1 MQDLLF
7 LVPLLPLA
15 SSLVLLLTAGRLSPW
30 AVAILGV
37 GSLGLA
43 ALLTLAIGWSF
54 IASGEPVFVQLIFAW
69 LPIAG
74 APLDFALQLDQLSL
88 VMMGVITGVGWMIHW
103 YGAAYMYGDK
113 DVQRFFVYMN
123 LFVFA
128 MLILVLADNLVVL
141 YLGWEGV
148 GLCSFLLIGFWQ
160 HQPGNV
166 KAAKKAFIV
175 TRVGDTAMMIG
186 LVILFS
192 EFGTLQISAI
202 NDASASGSTDTLWLA
217 CLLLVGGAVGKS
229 AQLPLQ
235 TWLPDAMAGPTPVSA
250 LIHAATM
257 VTAGVYLIARM
268 HPLFLQVTEIL
279 TLVAWIGALTLVLAG
294 LAALAQT
301 DIKRILAYSTMSQ
314 IGYMFLGLGALAF
327 DGAIFHLMTHA
338 FFKALLFL
346 TAGSIIVKMHHQQ
359 DIFKMGG
366 LFRSLPVT
374 STFLLIGLLALV
386 AFPGTAG
393 FFSKEAILAATWQSN
408 TAGANLWWLGVLGAF
423 LTSLYSFRLLF
434 IVCFGPAWQGPAR
447 EGPASQDPTDH
458 AQPLEDFRPSNHLVL
473 PLLPLAVLALVGGF
487 VNLNFD
493 QVFNSTNPAHPP
505 LWIEWMPVLVSVLG
519 FALAWGL
526 FFPRTVA
533 QANSSRLSRFCR
545 NGLGFDWLYAQ
556 LFTRPLH
563 WFARVNKTDVIDHFY
578 HFVGWFN
585 FSLNEVLVISQ
596 NGKVRWYLYG
606 TLVGC
611 ALMLGGLVWWH

>member
-1 MQDLLF
+1 MQDWLF
-7 LVPLLPLA
+7 VVPLLPLTSA
-15 SSLVLLLTAGRLSPW
+15 IILLLLAGRLSPI
-30 AVAILGV
+30 VVSMVGV
-37 GSLGLA
+37 GSMGLA
-43 ALLTLAIGWSF
+43 ALLTLFIGIEF
-54 IASGEPVFVQLIFAW
+54 FASDAVAYQQVLFNW

-74 APLDFALQLDQLSL
+74 ASLDAGLHLDQLSI

-103 YGAAYMYGDK
+103 YAAAYMYTDK

-128 MLILVLADNLVVL
+128 MLMLVLGDNLILL

-160 HQPGNV
+160 HEPNNV
-166 KAAKKAFIV
+166 AAAKKAFIV
-175 TRVGDTAMMIG
+175 TRVGDTALMLG
-186 LVILFS
+186 LLILFS
-192 EFGTLQISAI
+192 EFGSLHI
-202 NDASASGSTDTLWLA
+202 DTIVTSSLLVDPTNLWLA
-217 CLLLVGGAVGKS
+217 CILLVGGAVGKS

-268 HPLFLQVTEIL
+268 HPLFLQVEGIL
-279 TLVAWIGALTLVLAG
+279 TIVAWIGALTLVLAG
-294 LAALAQT
+294 LAALAQS

-346 TAGSIIVKMHHQQ
+346 TAGSIILKMHHQQ

-366 LFRSLPVT
+366 LFRSLPMT

-386 AFPGTAG
+386 AFPGSSG
-393 FFSKEAILAATWQSN
+393 FFSKEAILVATYEAH
-408 TAGANLWWLGVLGAF
+408 TAGPTLWWIGVLGAF

-434 IVCFGPAWQGPAR
+434 VVCFGPANHHLE
-447 EGPASQDPTDH
+447 EGDYAPTSQ
-458 AQPLEDFRPSNHLVL
+458 LVV
-473 PLLPLAVLALVGGF
+473 PLLPLVILAVIGGF
-487 VNLNFD
+487 ISLDFS
-493 QVFNSTNPAHPP
+493 QVFGPATHPHLP
-505 LWIEWMPVLVSVLG
+505 LWIEWMPVAVAVVG
-519 FALAWGL
+519 FAVAWVL
-526 FFPRTVA
+526 YFPRSTSHSQPSQGVL
-533 QANSSRLSRFCR
+533 QNFCR
-545 NGLGFDWLYAQ
+545 DGLGFDWLYDWVFTKPLQ
-556 LFTRPLH
+556 L
-563 WFARVNKTDVIDHFY
+563 FARVNKSDVVDQFY

-606 TLVGC
+606 TLAGC
-611 ALMLGGLVWWH
+611 ALMLGGLVWWS

>member
-1 MQDLLF
+1 MNMQNLLF
-7 LVPLLPLA
+7 LVPLLPLV
-15 SSLVLLLTAGRLSPW
+15 SSLILLLLAGRLAPLV
-30 AVAILGV
+30 VAILGV
-37 GSLGLA
+37 GSMGLA
-43 ALLTLAIGWSF
+43 AILTLFIGIEF
-54 IASGEPVFVQLIFAW
+54 INLGSEPFQQVLFNW

-74 APLDFALQLDQLSL
+74 ASLNFGLHLDQLSL
-88 VMMGVITGVGWMIHW
+88 VMMAVITGVGWMIHW
-103 YGAAYMYGDK
+103 YAAAYMFSDK

-128 MLILVLADNLVVL
+128 MLMLVLGDSLVLL

-160 HQPGNV
+160 HKADNV
-166 KAAKKAFIV
+166 VASKKAFIV

-186 LVILFS
+186 LLILFS
-192 EFGTLQISAI
+192 EYSSLHI
-202 NDASASGSTDTLWLA
+202 NTIVESTAEVSQSNLWFA

-268 HPLFLQVTEIL
+268 HPLFLQVEGIL
-279 TLVAWIGALTLVLAG
+279 NLVAWIGALTLVLAG
-294 LAALAQT
+294 IAALVQS

-327 DGAIFHLMTHA
+327 DSAIFHLMTHA

-346 TAGSIIVKMHHQQ
+346 TAGSIILKMHHQQ

-366 LFRSLPVT
+366 LFKSLPLT

-386 AFPGTAG
+386 AFPGSSG
-393 FFSKEAILAATWQSN
+393 FFSKEAILAATYEAH
-408 TAGANLWWLGVLGAF
+408 TAGPTLWWIGVLGAF

-434 IVCFGPAWQGPAR
+434 IVCFGPANHDLKEADDKPS
-447 EGPASQDPTDH
+447 SQ
-458 AQPLEDFRPSNHLVL
+458 LVV
-473 PLLPLAVLALVGGF
+473 PLLPLVTLAVIGGF
-487 VNLNFD
+487 ISLDFSL
-493 QVFNSTNPAHPP
+493 VFGPAHHPHLP
-505 LWIEWMPVLVSVLG
+505 LWIEWMPVAVAVLG
-519 FALAWGL
+519 FVLAWIL
-526 FFPRTVA
+526 YFP
-533 QANSSRLSRFCR
+533 SSSKQTSDGVISQFCR
-545 NGLGFDWLYAQ
+545 DGLGFDWLYEQ
-556 LFTRPLH
+556 LFTKPLQL
-563 WFARVNKTDVIDHFY
+563 FARINKSDAIDHFY

-585 FSLNEVLVISQ
+585 FSLNEILVISQ
-596 NGKVRWYLYG
+596 NGKLRWYMFG
-606 TLVGC
+606 TLAGC
-611 ALMLGGLVWWH
+611 ALMLGGLLWWR

>member
-1 MQDLLF
+1 MQDWLF
-7 LVPLLPLA
+7 VVPLLPLTSA
-15 SSLVLLLTAGRLSPW
+15 IILLLLAGRLSPI
-30 AVAILGV
+30 VVSLVGV
-37 GSLGLA
+37 GSMGLA
-43 ALLTLAIGWSF
+43 ALLTLVIGIEF
-54 IASGEPVFVQLIFAW
+54 FASDAVAYQQVLFNW

-74 APLDFALQLDQLSL
+74 ASLDAGLHLDQLSI

-103 YGAAYMYGDK
+103 YAAAYMFGDK

-128 MLILVLADNLVVL
+128 MLMLVLGDNLILL

-160 HQPGNV
+160 HEPNNV
-166 KAAKKAFIV
+166 AAAKKAFIV
-175 TRVGDTAMMIG
+175 TRVGDTALMLG
-186 LVILFS
+186 LLILFS
-192 EFGTLQISAI
+192 EFGSLHI
-202 NDASASGSTDTLWLA
+202 DTIVTSSLVVDPTNLWLA
-217 CLLLVGGAVGKS
+217 CILLVGGAVGKS

-268 HPLFLQVTEIL
+268 HPLFLQVEGIL
-279 TLVAWIGALTLVLAG
+279 TIVAWIGALTLVLAG
-294 LAALAQT
+294 LAALAQS

-346 TAGSIIVKMHHQQ
+346 TAGSIILKMHHQQ

-366 LFRSLPVT
+366 LFRSLPMT

-386 AFPGTAG
+386 AFPGSSG
-393 FFSKEAILAATWQSN
+393 FFSKEAILVATYEAH
-408 TAGANLWWLGVLGAF
+408 TAGPTLWWIGVLGAF

-434 IVCFGPAWQGPAR
+434 VVCFGPANHHLE
-447 EGPASQDPTDH
+447 EGDYAPSSQ
-458 AQPLEDFRPSNHLVL
+458 LVV
-473 PLLPLAVLALVGGF
+473 PLLPLVILAVIGGF
-487 VNLNFD
+487 ISLDFS
-493 QVFNSTNPAHPP
+493 QVFGPATHPHLP
-505 LWIEWMPVLVSVLG
+505 LWIEWMPVAVAFAG
-519 FALAWGL
+519 FAVAWVL
-526 FFPRTVA
+526 YFPRNTSGSQHNQGA
-533 QANSSRLSRFCR
+533 LQNFCR
-545 NGLGFDWLYAQ
+545 DGLGFDWLYDWVFTKPLQ
-556 LFTRPLH
+556 L
-563 WFARVNKTDVIDHFY
+563 FARVNKTDVIDHFY

-606 TLVGC
+606 TLAGC
-611 ALMLGGLVWWH
+611 ALMLGGLVWWS

>member
-1 MQDLLF
+1 MQDWLF
-7 LVPLLPLA
+7 VVPLLPLTSA
-15 SSLVLLLTAGRLSPW
+15 IILLLLAGRLSPI
-30 AVAILGV
+30 VVSLVGV
-37 GSLGLA
+37 GSMGLA
-43 ALLTLAIGWSF
+43 ALLTFVIGIEF
-54 IASGEPVFVQLIFAW
+54 FASDAVAYQQVLFNW

-74 APLDFALQLDQLSL
+74 ASLDAGLHLDQLSI

-103 YGAAYMYGDK
+103 YAAAYMFGDK

-128 MLILVLADNLVVL
+128 MLMLVLGDNLILL

-160 HQPGNV
+160 HEPNNV
-166 KAAKKAFIV
+166 AAAKKAFIV
-175 TRVGDTAMMIG
+175 TRVGDTALMLG
-186 LVILFS
+186 LLILFS
-192 EFGTLQISAI
+192 EFGSLHI
-202 NDASASGSTDTLWLA
+202 DTIVTSSLVVDPTNLWLA
-217 CLLLVGGAVGKS
+217 CILLVGGAVGKS

-268 HPLFLQVTEIL
+268 HPLFLQVEGIL
-279 TLVAWIGALTLVLAG
+279 TIVAWIGALTLVLAG
-294 LAALAQT
+294 LAALAQS

-346 TAGSIIVKMHHQQ
+346 TAGSIILKMHHQQ

-366 LFRSLPVT
+366 LFRSLPMT

-386 AFPGTAG
+386 AFPGSSG
-393 FFSKEAILAATWQSN
+393 FFSKEAILVATYEAH
-408 TAGANLWWLGVLGAF
+408 TAGPTLWWIGVLGAF

-434 IVCFGPAWQGPAR
+434 IVCFGSAKHHLE
-447 EGPASQDPTDH
+447 EGDYAPSSQ
-458 AQPLEDFRPSNHLVL
+458 LVV
-473 PLLPLAVLALVGGF
+473 PLLPLVILAVIGGF
-487 VNLNFD
+487 ISLDFS
-493 QVFNSTNPAHPP
+493 QVFGPATHPHLP
-505 LWIEWMPVLVSVLG
+505 LWIEWMPVAVAFAG
-519 FALAWGL
+519 FAVAWVL
-526 FFPRTVA
+526 YFPRNTSGSQHNQGA
-533 QANSSRLSRFCR
+533 LQNFCR
-545 NGLGFDWLYAQ
+545 DGLGFDWLYDWVFTKPLQ
-556 LFTRPLH
+556 L
-563 WFARVNKTDVIDHFY
+563 FARVNKTDVIDHFY

-606 TLVGC
+606 TLAGC
-611 ALMLGGLVWWH
+611 ALMLGGLVWWS

>member
-1 MQDLLF
+1 MNMQQLLF
-7 LVPLLPLA
+7 FVPLFPFV
-15 SSLVLLLTAGRLSPW
+15 SSLILLVLAGRLSPFLV
-30 AVAILGV
+30 AVLGV
-37 GSLGLA
+37 GSMGLA
-43 ALLTLAIGWSF
+43 AILTLLIGIEFIDMGGESF
-54 IASGEPVFVQLIFAW
+54 QQVLFNW

-74 APLDFALQLDQLSL
+74 APINFGLHLDQLSL
-88 VMMGVITGVGWMIHW
+88 VMMAVITGVGWMIHW
-103 YGAAYMYGDK
+103 YAAAYMFDDK
-113 DVQRFFVYMN
+113 DIQRFFVYMN

-128 MLILVLADNLVVL
+128 MLMLVLGDNLVLL

-160 HQPGNV
+160 HKADNV
-166 KAAKKAFIV
+166 VAAKKAFIV

-186 LVILFS
+186 LLILFS
-192 EFGTLQISAI
+192 EFGSLHITTII
-202 NDASASGSTDTLWLA
+202 ESTVQVSQFKLWLA

-268 HPLFLQVTEIL
+268 HPLFLQVEGIL
-279 TLVAWIGALTLVLAG
+279 NIVAWIGALTLVLAG

-327 DGAIFHLMTHA
+327 DAAIFHLMTHA

-346 TAGSIIVKMHHQQ
+346 TAGSIILKMHHQQ

-366 LFRSLPVT
+366 LFKSLPLT

-386 AFPGTAG
+386 AFPGSSG
-393 FFSKEAILAATWQSN
+393 FFSKEAILAATYGAH
-408 TAGANLWWLGVLGAF
+408 TAGPALWWIGVFGAF

-434 IVCFGPAWQGPAR
+434 IVCFGPANHRLKEPDYKLS
-447 EGPASQDPTDH
+447 SQ
-458 AQPLEDFRPSNHLVL
+458 LVV
-473 PLLPLAVLALVGGF
+473 PLLPLVTLAVIGGFISLDFALVFG
-487 VNLNFD
+487 
-493 QVFNSTNPAHPP
+493 SAHHPHLP
-505 LWIEWMPVLVSVLG
+505 LWIEWMPVAVTLAG
-519 FALAWGL
+519 FILAWVWY
-526 FFPRTVA
+526 FPR
-533 QANSSRLSRFCR
+533 SSMGAGDGVISQFCR
-545 NGLGFDWLYAQ
+545 DGLGFDWLYER
-556 LFTRPLH
+556 LFTRPLQL
-563 WFARVNKTDVIDHFY
+563 FARINKSDVIDHFY

-585 FSLNEVLVISQ
+585 FSLNEILVISQ
-596 NGKVRWYLYG
+596 NGKLRWYLFG
-606 TLVGC
+606 TLAGC
-611 ALMLGGLVWWH
+611 ALMLGGLVWSH

>member
-1 MQDLLF
+1 MNMQQLLF
-7 LVPLLPLA
+7 FVPLFPFV
-15 SSLVLLLTAGRLSPW
+15 SSLILLVLAGRLSPFLV
-30 AVAILGV
+30 AVLGV
-37 GSLGLA
+37 GSMGLA
-43 ALLTLAIGWSF
+43 AILTLLIGIEFIDMGGESF
-54 IASGEPVFVQLIFAW
+54 QQVLFNW

-74 APLDFALQLDQLSL
+74 APINFSLHLDQLSL
-88 VMMGVITGVGWMIHW
+88 VMMAVITGVGWMIHW
-103 YGAAYMYGDK
+103 YAAAYMFDDK
-113 DVQRFFVYMN
+113 NIQRFFVYMN

-128 MLILVLADNLVVL
+128 MLMLVLGDNLVLL

-160 HQPGNV
+160 HKADNV
-166 KAAKKAFIV
+166 VAAKKAFIV

-186 LVILFS
+186 LLILFS
-192 EFGTLQISAI
+192 EFGSLHITTIVE
-202 NDASASGSTDTLWLA
+202 STVQVSQSKLWLA

-268 HPLFLQVTEIL
+268 HPLFLQVEGIL
-279 TLVAWIGALTLVLAG
+279 NIVAWIGALTLVLAG

-327 DGAIFHLMTHA
+327 DAAIFHLMTHA

-346 TAGSIIVKMHHQQ
+346 TAGSIILKMHHQQ

-366 LFRSLPVT
+366 LFKSLPLT

-386 AFPGTAG
+386 AFPGSSG
-393 FFSKEAILAATWQSN
+393 FFSKEAILAATYGAR
-408 TAGANLWWLGVLGAF
+408 TAGPALWWIGVFGAF

-434 IVCFGPAWQGPAR
+434 IVCFGPANHHLKEPDYKLS
-447 EGPASQDPTDH
+447 SQ
-458 AQPLEDFRPSNHLVL
+458 LVV
-473 PLLPLAVLALVGGF
+473 PLLPLVTLAVIGGFISLDFALVFG
-487 VNLNFD
+487 
-493 QVFNSTNPAHPP
+493 SAHHPHLP
-505 LWIEWMPVLVSVLG
+505 LWIEWMPVAVTLAG
-519 FALAWGL
+519 FILAWVWY
-526 FFPRTVA
+526 FPR
-533 QANSSRLSRFCR
+533 SSMGAGDGVISQFCR
-545 NGLGFDWLYAQ
+545 DGLGFDWLYER
-556 LFTRPLH
+556 LFTRPLQL
-563 WFARVNKTDVIDHFY
+563 FARINKSDVIDHFY

-585 FSLNEVLVISQ
+585 FSLNEILVISQ
-596 NGKVRWYLYG
+596 NGKLRWYLFG
-606 TLVGC
+606 TLAGC

>member
-1 MQDLLF
+1 MNMQALLF
-7 LVPLLPLA
+7 LVPSFPLV
-15 SSLVLLLTAGRLSPW
+15 SSLILLLLAGRLSPML
-30 AVAILGV
+30 VALFGV
-37 GSLGLA
+37 GSMSLA
-43 ALLTLAIGWSF
+43 AILTLFIGIEF
-54 IASGEPVFVQLIFAW
+54 MGMGGNAFQQVLFNW
-69 LPIAG
+69 LPIAS
-74 APLDFALQLDQLSL
+74 APINFGLHLDQLSL

-103 YGAAYMYGDK
+103 YAAAYMFGDK

-128 MLILVLADNLVVL
+128 MLMLVLGDNLVLL

-160 HQPGNV
+160 HKADNV
-166 KAAKKAFIV
+166 VAAKKAFIV

-186 LVILFS
+186 LLILFS
-192 EFGTLQISAI
+192 EFSSLHITTIVE
-202 NDASASGSTDTLWLA
+202 STVQVSQSNLWLA

-268 HPLFLQVTEIL
+268 HPLFLQVEGIL
-279 TLVAWIGALTLVLAG
+279 NLVAWIGALTLVLAG

-327 DGAIFHLMTHA
+327 DAAIFHLMTHA

-346 TAGSIIVKMHHQQ
+346 TAGSIILKMHHQQ

-366 LFRSLPVT
+366 LFKRLPLT

-386 AFPGTAG
+386 AFPGSSG
-393 FFSKEAILAATWQSN
+393 FFSKEAILAATYEAH
-408 TAGANLWWLGVLGAF
+408 TAGPMLWWIGVLGAF

-434 IVCFGPAWQGPAR
+434 IVCFGPANHDLKEPDYK
-447 EGPASQDPTDH
+447 PSSQ
-458 AQPLEDFRPSNHLVL
+458 LVV
-473 PLLPLAVLALVGGF
+473 PLLPLVTLAVIGGF
-487 VNLNFD
+487 ISLDFSL
-493 QVFNSTNPAHPP
+493 VFGPAHHPHLP
-505 LWIEWMPVLVSVLG
+505 LWIEWMPVAVALVG
-519 FALAWGL
+519 FILAWVL
-526 FFPRTVA
+526 YFPR
-533 QANSSRLSRFCR
+533 SSFHTRQPSDGLISRFCR
-545 NGLGFDWLYAQ
+545 DGLGFDWLYEQ
-556 LFTRPLH
+556 LFTKPLQL
-563 WFARVNKTDVIDHFY
+563 FARINKSDVIDHFY

-585 FSLNEVLVISQ
+585 FSLNEILVISQ
-596 NGKVRWYLYG
+596 NGKLRWYLFG
-606 TLVGC
+606 TLAGC
-611 ALMLGGLVWWH
+611 ALMLGGLLWWR

>member
-1 MQDLLF
+1 MNMQNLLF
-7 LVPLLPLA
+7 LVPLLPLL
-15 SSLVLLLTAGRLSPW
+15 SSLILLLLAGRLSPLL
-30 AVAILGV
+30 VALLGV
-37 GSLGLA
+37 GSMGLA
-43 ALLTLAIGWSF
+43 AILTLLIGIEFIGLGGESF
-54 IASGEPVFVQLIFAW
+54 QQVLFNW

-74 APLDFALQLDQLSL
+74 APINFGLHLDQLSL
-88 VMMGVITGVGWMIHW
+88 VMMSVITGVGWMIHW
-103 YGAAYMYGDK
+103 YAAAYMFEDK

-128 MLILVLADNLVVL
+128 MLMLVLGDSLVLL

-160 HQPGNV
+160 HKADNV
-166 KAAKKAFIV
+166 VASKKAFIV

-186 LVILFS
+186 LLILFS
-192 EFGTLQISAI
+192 EYGSLHI
-202 NDASASGSTDTLWLA
+202 NTIVESTTQVSQSNLWLA
-217 CLLLVGGAVGKS
+217 CILLVGGAVGKS

-268 HPLFLQVTEIL
+268 HPLFLQVEGIL
-279 TLVAWIGALTLVLAG
+279 NLVAWIGALTLVLAG
-294 LAALAQT
+294 VAALAQS

-327 DGAIFHLMTHA
+327 DAAIFHLMTHA

-346 TAGSIIVKMHHQQ
+346 TAGSIILKMHHQQ

-366 LFRSLPVT
+366 LFRSLPLT

-386 AFPGTAG
+386 AFPGSSG
-393 FFSKEAILAATWQSN
+393 FFSKEAILAATYQAH
-408 TAGANLWWLGVLGAF
+408 TAGPTLWWIGVLGAF

-434 IVCFGPAWQGPAR
+434 IVCFGPANHDLKEADYKPT
-447 EGPASQDPTDH
+447 SQ
-458 AQPLEDFRPSNHLVL
+458 LVV
-473 PLLPLAVLALVGGF
+473 PLLPLVTLAVIGGF
-487 VNLNFD
+487 ISLDFSL
-493 QVFNSTNPAHPP
+493 VFGPANHPHLP
-505 LWIEWMPVLVSVLG
+505 LWIEWMPVAVALLG
-519 FALAWGL
+519 FILAWFL
-526 FFPRTVA
+526 YFPRQSM
-533 QANSSRLSRFCR
+533 QASSSVINNFCR
-545 NGLGFDWLYAQ
+545 DGLGFDWLYEQ
-556 LFTRPLH
+556 LFTKPLQL
-563 WFARVNKTDVIDHFY
+563 FARINKSDVIDHFY

-596 NGKVRWYLYG
+596 NGKLRWYLFG
-606 TLVGC
+606 TLAGC
-611 ALMLGGLVWWH
+611 ALMLGGLILWR

>member
-1 MQDLLF
+1 MQNLLV
-7 LVPLLPLA
+7 LVPLLPLL
-15 SSLVLLLTAGRLSPW
+15 SSLILLLLAGRLSPLL
-30 AVAILGV
+30 VALLGV
-37 GSLGLA
+37 GSMGLA
-43 ALLTLAIGWSF
+43 AILTLLIGIEFIGLGGESF
-54 IASGEPVFVQLIFAW
+54 QQVLFNW

-74 APLDFALQLDQLSL
+74 APINFGLHLDQLSL
-88 VMMGVITGVGWMIHW
+88 VMMSVITGVGWMIHW
-103 YGAAYMYGDK
+103 YAAAYMFEDK

-128 MLILVLADNLVVL
+128 MLMLVLGDSLVLL

-160 HQPGNV
+160 HKADNV
-166 KAAKKAFIV
+166 VASKKAFIV

-186 LVILFS
+186 LLILFS
-192 EFGTLQISAI
+192 EYGSLHI
-202 NDASASGSTDTLWLA
+202 NTIVESTTHVSQSNLWLA
-217 CLLLVGGAVGKS
+217 CILLVGGAVGKS

-268 HPLFLQVTEIL
+268 HPLFLQVEGIL
-279 TLVAWIGALTLVLAG
+279 NLVAWIGVLTLVLAG
-294 LAALAQT
+294 VAALAQS

-327 DGAIFHLMTHA
+327 DAAIFHLMTHA

-346 TAGSIIVKMHHQQ
+346 TAGSIILKMHHQQ

-366 LFRSLPVT
+366 LFRSLPLT

-386 AFPGTAG
+386 AFPGSSG
-393 FFSKEAILAATWQSN
+393 FFSKEAILAATYQAH
-408 TAGANLWWLGVLGAF
+408 TAGPTLWWIGVLGAF

-434 IVCFGPAWQGPAR
+434 IVCFGPANHDLKEADYKPT
-447 EGPASQDPTDH
+447 SQ
-458 AQPLEDFRPSNHLVL
+458 LVV
-473 PLLPLAVLALVGGF
+473 PLLPLVTLAVIGGF
-487 VNLNFD
+487 ISLDFSL
-493 QVFNSTNPAHPP
+493 VFGPANHPHLP
-505 LWIEWMPVLVSVLG
+505 LWIEWMPVAVALLG
-519 FALAWGL
+519 FILAWFL
-526 FFPRTVA
+526 YFPRQSM
-533 QANSSRLSRFCR
+533 QASSSVINNFCR
-545 NGLGFDWLYAQ
+545 DGLGFDWLYEQ
-556 LFTRPLH
+556 LFTKPLQL
-563 WFARVNKTDVIDHFY
+563 FARINKGDVIDHFY

-596 NGKVRWYLYG
+596 NGKLRWYLFG
-606 TLVGC
+606 TLAGC
-611 ALMLGGLVWWH
+611 ALMLGGLILWR

>member
-1 MQDLLF
+1 MNMQNLLF
-7 LVPLLPLA
+7 LVPLLPLV
-15 SSLVLLLTAGRLSPW
+15 SSLILLLLAGRLAPLV
-30 AVAILGV
+30 VAILGV
-37 GSLGLA
+37 GSMGLA
-43 ALLTLAIGWSF
+43 AILTLFIGIEF
-54 IASGEPVFVQLIFAW
+54 INLGSVPFQQVLFNW

-74 APLDFALQLDQLSL
+74 ASLNFGLHLDQLSL
-88 VMMGVITGVGWMIHW
+88 VMMAVITGVGWMIHW
-103 YGAAYMYGDK
+103 YAAAYMFSDK

-128 MLILVLADNLVVL
+128 MLMLVLGDSLVLL

-160 HQPGNV
+160 HKADNV
-166 KAAKKAFIV
+166 VASKKAFIV

-186 LVILFS
+186 LLILFS
-192 EFGTLQISAI
+192 EYSSLHI
-202 NDASASGSTDTLWLA
+202 NTIVESTAEVSQSNLWFA

-268 HPLFLQVTEIL
+268 HPLFLQVEGIL
-279 TLVAWIGALTLVLAG
+279 NLVAWIGALTLVLAG
-294 LAALAQT
+294 IAALAQS

-327 DGAIFHLMTHA
+327 DSAIFHLMTHA

-346 TAGSIIVKMHHQQ
+346 TAGSIILKMHHQQ

-366 LFRSLPVT
+366 LFKSLPLT

-386 AFPGTAG
+386 AFPGSSG
-393 FFSKEAILAATWQSN
+393 FFSKEAILAATYEAH
-408 TAGANLWWLGVLGAF
+408 TAGPTLWWIGVLGAF

-434 IVCFGPAWQGPAR
+434 IVCFGPANHDLQEADYK
-447 EGPASQDPTDH
+447 ASSQ
-458 AQPLEDFRPSNHLVL
+458 LVV
-473 PLLPLAVLALVGGF
+473 PLLPLVTLAVIGGF
-487 VNLNFD
+487 ISLDFSL
-493 QVFNSTNPAHPP
+493 VFGPAHHPYLP
-505 LWIEWMPVLVSVLG
+505 LWIEWMPVAVAMLG
-519 FALAWGL
+519 FILAWVL
-526 FFPRTVA
+526 YFP
-533 QANSSRLSRFCR
+533 SSSKQTSDGVISRFCR
-545 NGLGFDWLYAQ
+545 DGLGFDWLYEQ
-556 LFTRPLH
+556 LFTKPLQL
-563 WFARVNKTDVIDHFY
+563 FARINKSDAIDHFY

-585 FSLNEVLVISQ
+585 FSLNEILVISQ
-596 NGKVRWYLYG
+596 NGKLRWYMFG
-606 TLVGC
+606 TLAGC
-611 ALMLGGLVWWH
+611 ALMLGGLLWWR

>member
-7 LVPLLPLA
+7 LVPLLPLG
-15 SSLVLLLTAGRLSPW
+15 SSILLLLLAGRLPPII
-30 AVAILGV
+30 VALLGV
-37 GSLGLA
+37 GSMGLA
-43 ALLTLAIGWSF
+43 AMLTLVIGVEFFGLGAIPF
-54 IASGEPVFVQLIFAW
+54 HQVLFNW

-74 APLDFALQLDQLSL
+74 APLNFGLHLDQLSL

-103 YGAAYMYGDK
+103 YAAAYMFGDK

-128 MLILVLADNLVVL
+128 MLMLVLGDNLVLL

-160 HQPGNV
+160 HEPNNV
-166 KAAKKAFIV
+166 IAAKKAFIV
-175 TRVGDTAMMIG
+175 TRVGDTAMMLG
-186 LVILFS
+186 LLILFS
-192 EFGTLQISAI
+192 EFGSLHISTI
-202 NDASASGSTDTLWLA
+202 VESTAQVSQTNLWLA

-268 HPLFLQVTEIL
+268 HPLFLQVEGIL
-279 TLVAWIGALTLVLAG
+279 TIIAWIGALTLVLAG
-294 LAALAQT
+294 LAALAQS

-346 TAGSIIVKMHHQQ
+346 TAGSIILKMHHEQ

-366 LFRSLPVT
+366 LFRSLPLT
-374 STFLLIGLLALV
+374 SAFLLIGLLALV
-386 AFPGTAG
+386 AFPGSSG
-393 FFSKEAILAATWQSN
+393 FFSKEAILAATYQAH
-408 TAGANLWWLGVLGAF
+408 TAGPTLWWLGVLGAF
-423 LTSLYSFRLLF
+423 LTSMYSFRLLF
-434 IVCFGPAWQGPAR
+434 IVCFGPANHHLK
-447 EGPASQDPTDH
+447 EGDYSPTSQ
-458 AQPLEDFRPSNHLVL
+458 FVV
-473 PLLPLAVLALVGGF
+473 PLLPLVVLAVIGGF
-487 VNLNFD
+487 ISLDFT
-493 QVFNSTNPAHPP
+493 QVFGPASHPHLP
-505 LWIEWMPVLVSVLG
+505 LWIEWMPVAVAVLG
-519 FALAWGL
+519 FMLAWFL
-526 FFPRTVA
+526 YFPRTSM
-533 QANSSRLSRFCR
+533 QASDGLINNFCR
-545 NGLGFDWLYAQ
+545 DGLGFDWLYER
-556 LFTRPLH
+556 LFTKPLQI
-563 WFARVNKTDVIDHFY
+563 FARINKSDVIDHFY

-585 FSLNEVLVISQ
+585 FSLNEVLVVSQ
-596 NGKVRWYLYG
+596 NGKLRWYLFG
-606 TLVGC
+606 TLAGC
-611 ALMLGGLVWWH
+611 ALMLGGLVWWR

>member
-1 MQDLLF
+1 MQDWLF
-7 LVPLLPLA
+7 VVPLLPLTSA
-15 SSLVLLLTAGRLSPW
+15 IILLLLAGRLSPI
-30 AVAILGV
+30 VVSMVGV
-37 GSLGLA
+37 GSMGLA
-43 ALLTLAIGWSF
+43 ALLTLFIGIEF
-54 IASGEPVFVQLIFAW
+54 FASDAVAYQQVLFNW

-74 APLDFALQLDQLSL
+74 ASLDAGLHLDQLSI

-103 YGAAYMYGDK
+103 YAAAYMFGDK

-128 MLILVLADNLVVL
+128 MLMLVLGDNLILL

-160 HQPGNV
+160 HEPNNV
-166 KAAKKAFIV
+166 AAAKKAFIV
-175 TRVGDTAMMIG
+175 TRVGDTALMLG
-186 LVILFS
+186 LLILFS
-192 EFGTLQISAI
+192 EFGSLHI
-202 NDASASGSTDTLWLA
+202 DTIVTSSLVVDPTNLWLA
-217 CLLLVGGAVGKS
+217 CILLVGGAVGKS

-268 HPLFLQVTEIL
+268 HPLFLQVEGIL
-279 TLVAWIGALTLVLAG
+279 TIVAWIGALTLVLAG
-294 LAALAQT
+294 LAALAQS

-346 TAGSIIVKMHHQQ
+346 TAGSIILKMHHQQ

-366 LFRSLPVT
+366 LFRSLPMT

-386 AFPGTAG
+386 AFPGSSG
-393 FFSKEAILAATWQSN
+393 FFSKEAILVATYEAH
-408 TAGANLWWLGVLGAF
+408 TAGPTLWWIGVLGAF

-434 IVCFGPAWQGPAR
+434 VVCFGPANHHLA
-447 EGPASQDPTDH
+447 EGDYAPTSQ
-458 AQPLEDFRPSNHLVL
+458 LVV
-473 PLLPLAVLALVGGF
+473 PLLPLVTLAVIGGF
-487 VNLNFD
+487 ISLDFS
-493 QVFNSTNPAHPP
+493 QVFGPATHPHLP
-505 LWIEWMPVLVSVLG
+505 LWIEWMPVAVAFAG
-519 FALAWGL
+519 FAVAWL
-526 FFPRTVA
+526 LYFPRSTSHSQPSQGVL
-533 QANSSRLSRFCR
+533 QNFCR
-545 NGLGFDWLYAQ
+545 DGLGFDWLYDWVFTKPLQ
-556 LFTRPLH
+556 L
-563 WFARVNKTDVIDHFY
+563 FARVNKSDVVDHFY

-606 TLVGC
+606 TLAGC
-611 ALMLGGLVWWH
+611 ALMLGGLVWWS